1 MTSTNPMAEAGEA
14 GELIREAE
22 AGEDEMSACVI
33 DYFTLCRNSLKEHF
47 S

>member
-1 MTSTNPMAEAGEA
+1 MKSTNPMAEAREA